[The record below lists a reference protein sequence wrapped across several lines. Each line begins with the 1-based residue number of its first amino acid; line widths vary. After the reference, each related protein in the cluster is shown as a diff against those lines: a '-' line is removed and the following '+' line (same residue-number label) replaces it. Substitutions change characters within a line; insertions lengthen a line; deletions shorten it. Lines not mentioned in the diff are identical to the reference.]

1 MSNKGH
7 YGVSFP
13 FRIGVKGGIAMSGTN
28 VNSARHIEESIQ
40 QILSTRRGE
49 RVMETFFYL
58 IRTMLAMAAFGFT
71 TSKIKDEVI
80 RTVCLTLGGTLLF
93 IGVLIGL
100 SAML

>member
-1 MSNKGH
+1 
-7 YGVSFP
+7 
-13 FRIGVKGGIAMSGTN
+13 
-28 VNSARHIEESIQ
+28 
-40 QILSTRRGE
+40 
-49 RVMETFFYL
+49 METFFYL